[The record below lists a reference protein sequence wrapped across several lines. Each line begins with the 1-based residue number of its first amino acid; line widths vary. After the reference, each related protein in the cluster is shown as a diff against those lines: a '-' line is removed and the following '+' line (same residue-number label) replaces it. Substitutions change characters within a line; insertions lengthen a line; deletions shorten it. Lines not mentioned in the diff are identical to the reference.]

1 MRELSMGDK
10 KNNLE
15 QAIDPVYFLELSHRN
30 PEEVCRHALCEYEPK
45 TKSYRLSVW
54 GDTYGIY
61 PHESKIRRLHD
72 DNHKVSLLLGLFIV
86 YYLLRS
92 KDIAISK
99 QWISEKDIPGGP
111 TFFRGPH
118 KIPTQII
125 EERYENNIIEFK
137 EICEK
142 LQGAPLNMADAA
154 YVFRIAPRIPVL
166 VQFWDGDE
174 DFPAESKILF
184 DKTITEHLSPD
195 IIFCMAVEI
204 CTRIGKAGKN

>member
-1 MRELSMGDK
+1 MGDK
-10 KNNLE
+10 KNNVE
-15 QAIDPVYFLELSHRN
+15 QAIDPGYFLELSQRN
-30 PEEVCRHALCEYEPK
+30 PVEVCRHALCEYDPK

-61 PHESKIRRLHD
+61 PQESKVTRLHD

-99 QWISEKDIPGGP
+99 EWISEKDIPGGP

-125 EERYENNIIEFK
+125 ENQFEHNIKEFN
-137 EICEK
+137 EICKK
-142 LQGAPLNMADAA
+142 LQGTPLNMADAA
-154 YVFRIAPRIPVL
+154 YVFRIVPRIPVL
-166 VQFWDGDE
+166 VQFWDRDE

-204 CTRIGKAGKN
+204 CKRIGKTGKKK

>member
-1 MRELSMGDK
+1 MGDT

-15 QAIDPVYFLELSHRN
+15 QAIDPSYFLELIQRN
-30 PEEVCRHALCEYEPK
+30 PEDVCRHALCDYDAK
-45 TKSYRLSVW
+45 TKSYQLSVW
-54 GDTYGIY
+54 GDAYGVY
-61 PHESKIRRLHD
+61 PYESKIICFQDGQHE
-72 DNHKVSLLLGLFIV
+72 VSLLLGLFIV
-86 YYLLRS
+86 YYLVRS

-99 QWISEKDIPGGP
+99 EWISEKDIPGGP

-118 KIPTQII
+118 KIPTHII
-125 EERYENNIIEFK
+125 ENRYENNIKEFK

-142 LQGAPLNMADAA
+142 LQGIPLNMADAA
-154 YVFRIAPRIPVL
+154 YTFRIAPRIPVV

-204 CTRIGKAGKN
+204 CRRIGESGKN